1 MNQEYIDM
9 LCSDNHLEHHG
20 ILGQKWGVVNG
31 PPYPLGQDVCAM
43 LSEGGSTGNF
53 SSLQKAL
60 KAASKDKNSGYTKKD
75 YKADKKQIKEYQKD
89 IAKNGT
95 KKPADA
101 YTEMAKK
108 DFAEKRE
115 SASKMS
121 DEELKAK
128 TKEINERLRRM
139 ELEDKYAEAMA
150 KEYGLTMKTQY
161 NTVVN
166 NNANYG
172 LSDFKN
178 NAQNNK
184 DKTDAMNTRI
194 TQASTKFAGELSR
207 GEVGNAAGTVV
218 STALNEGKASIM
230 DRINSPA
237 GKIALTIG
245 SAVAVAAVT
254 AVVSKSV
261 DYGMDKL
268 KTSSE
273 NTKLNKKFLE
283 DHPSEYKAIYKPASE
298 RAKENN
304 NGNWNAK
311 SKREA
316 LKRTTEEIKKRNE
329 IMAEGEKSA
338 KKKIMIAESKQHE
351 EKWLKENGWEYTDGK
366 KTSVRKTQQTKIQPT
381 KQYKLSKNPYSK
393 R

>member
-1 MNQEYIDM
+1 MNQKYIDIVY
-9 LCSDNHLEHHG
+9 SDNHLEHHG

-43 LSEGGSTGNF
+43 LSEGGNTGNF
-53 SSLQKAL
+53 SSLQSAL
-60 KAASKDKNSGYTKKD
+60 KNASKDKNSGYTKKD

-89 IAKNGT
+89 MAKNGA

-128 TKEINERLRRM
+128 TKEINDRLQRM
-139 ELEDKYAEAMA
+139 ELEDKYAEAMS
-150 KEYGLTMKTQY
+150 KEYALTMKTQY

-172 LSDFKN
+172 LSYFKN

-184 DKTDAMNTRI
+184 DKTEAMNTRI

-207 GEVGNAAGTVV
+207 GEVGNAAGTIV

-261 DYGMDKL
+261 DYGMNKM
-268 KTSSE
+268 KTATE
-273 NTKLNKKFLE
+273 NNKTATKFLKE
-283 DHPSEYKAIYKPASE
+283 HPDEFKAMHERAYE
-298 RAKENN
+298 RAKKNN
-304 NGNWNAK
+304 NGNSNAK
-311 SKREA
+311 IKREA
-316 LKRTTEEIKKRNE
+316 LKQTTEEIKKRNE

-351 EKWLKENGWEYTDGK
+351 EKWLKENGWEYTDDR
-366 KTSVRKTQQTKIQPT
+366 KTSVRKI
-381 KQYKLSKNPYSK
+381 

>member
-1 MNQEYIDM
+1 MNQKYIDM

-89 IAKNGT
+89 MAKNGV
-95 KKPADA
+95 KKPADV

-128 TKEINERLRRM
+128 TKEINDRLQRM
-139 ELEDKYAEAMA
+139 ELEDKYAEAMS
-150 KEYGLTMKTQY
+150 KEYALTMKTQY

-184 DKTDAMNTRI
+184 DKTEAMNTRI
-194 TQASTKFAGELSR
+194 TQASTKFAGELAR

-218 STALNEGKASIM
+218 STALNEGKTSIM

-237 GKIALTIG
+237 GKVALTIG

-261 DYGMDKL
+261 DYGMNKM
-268 KTSSE
+268 KTATE
-273 NTKLNKKFLE
+273 NNKTATKFLKE
-283 DHPSEYKAIYKPASE
+283 HPDEYKKMNKQSIKI
-298 RAKENN
+298 AKENN
-304 NGNWNAK
+304 GGNLTRK
-311 SKREA
+311 
-316 LKRTTEEIKKRNE
+316 
-329 IMAEGEKSA
+329 A
-338 KKKIMIAESKQHE
+338 KKEAFNQTVLDIKRRNQIIEDGQKNAAKKISAYESKKYE
-351 EKWLKENGWEYTDGK
+351 SDFLKANGYEYTDAK
-366 KTSVRKTQQTKIQPT
+366 KTGVRKIQQPAKPT
-381 KQYKLSKNPYSK
+381 KTYKLSSNPYK